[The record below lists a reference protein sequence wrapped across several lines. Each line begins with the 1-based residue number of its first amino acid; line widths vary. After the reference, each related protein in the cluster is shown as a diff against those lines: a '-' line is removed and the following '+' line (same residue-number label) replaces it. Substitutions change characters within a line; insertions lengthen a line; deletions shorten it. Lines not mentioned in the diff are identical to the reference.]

1 LSEEELLWCSSAIPE
16 LDKKKEG
23 NCGGGVTRKGLE
35 YVARYGLGTEKC
47 NPYGHGGGEDS
58 LEYGGCP
65 AQCKGDGDM
74 DNKVFTEG
82 YHPDCRDTNRG
93 ATDEEGQ
100 DCSWYNE
107 NPWKC
112 AK

>member
-1 LSEEELLWCSSAIPE
+1 
-16 LDKKKEG
+16 
-23 NCGGGVTRKGLE
+23 
-35 YVARYGLGTEKC
+35 
-47 NPYGHGGGEDS
+47 

-65 AQCKGDGDM
+65 IECKGEGDM

-82 YHPDCRDTNRG
+82 YNPDCSDTNRG

-107 NPWKC
+107 NPEKC